1 VFFSLLSIYRVIMKI
16 KFAKYHAL
24 GNDFIVIDRLNKKYT
39 RHFKS
44 RLTRAICSRRTGVG
58 ADGVLYLSSSH
69 KADKKI
75 EIVNADGNWAE
86 KSGNGLRIAGL
97 YLAAGR
103 KKSFTF
109 ETMTSIDEVR
119 LMKKIKGGYTVKA
132 VIGSPEFETRKIPV
146 KTRHK
151 YLVNSPLDFGSVKLP
166 VTCLAVGNP
175 HTILL
180 VEDFDF
186 NWPEIG
192 AELEYARPFPNGTNV
207 EFVKVINRHKVRV
220 AEWERGAG
228 ATGSSGTGAAAAV
241 CAMVILGLTERRC
254 EVVFDSGSLFVNWD
268 EASDLIELT
277 GPVQK
282 AMEGV
287 FEFI

>member
-1 VFFSLLSIYRVIMKI
+1 MFFSLLSIYRVIMKV
-16 KFAKYHAL
+16 KFTKYHAL
-24 GNDFIVIDRLNKKYT
+24 GNDFIVIDRLNKKLT
-39 RHFKS
+39 RGSKS
-44 RLTRAICSRRTGVG
+44 RLTRTICSRRTGAG
-58 ADGVLYLSSSH
+58 ADGVLFLSSSR
-69 KADKKI
+69 KADRKF
-75 EIVNADGNWAE
+75 EIVNADGSWAE

-97 YLAAGR
+97 HLAAGR

-109 ETMTSIDEVR
+109 ETATSIDEVR
-119 LMKKIKGGYTVKA
+119 LLKKIKGGYTVKA
-132 VIGSPEFETRKIPV
+132 VIGQPEFDTRKIPV

-151 YLVNSPLDFGSVKLP
+151 YLVNSPLNLGSVKLP

-175 HTILL
+175 HIILL

-186 NWPEIG
+186 NWQDIG

-241 CAMVILGLTERRC
+241 CATVMLGLTERRC
-254 EVVFDSGSLFVNWD
+254 EVAFDSGSLLVNWD

>member
-1 VFFSLLSIYRVIMKI
+1 VFFKVLSIYRVVMKI

-24 GNDFIVIDRLNKKYT
+24 GNDFIVVDRLNGKGN
-39 RHFKS
+39 RPFRS
-44 RLTRAICSRRTGVG
+44 RLARVICSRHTGAG
-58 ADGVLYLSSSH
+58 ADGVLYLSSSRL
-69 KADKKI
+69 ADKKI
-75 EIVNADGNWAE
+75 EIFNADGSWAE

-97 YLAAGR
+97 YLSGSR
-103 KKSFTF
+103 KKNFTF
-109 ETMTSIDEVR
+109 ETATSIDEVR
-119 LMKKIKGGYTVKA
+119 LVKKIKGGYTVRA
-132 VIGSPEFETRKIPV
+132 VIGQPEFEARKVPV
-146 KTRHK
+146 RTRHK
-151 YLVNSPLDFGSVKLP
+151 YLINSPLNFGSVKLP

-175 HTILL
+175 HTILM
-180 VEDFDF
+180 VKDFSF

-192 AELEYARPFPNGTNV
+192 AALEYARPFPEGTNV

-241 CAMVILGLTERRC
+241 CAAVMLGLTERSC
-254 EVVFDSGSLFVNWD
+254 EVVFDSGSLFVNLD
-268 EASDLIELT
+268 ENSDLIELT

-282 AMEGV
+282 VMEGV